1 MKCPYCGYQ
10 ESKVVDSRHSDDGVS
25 IRRRRECLQC
35 QKRFTTYETVESLP
49 IVVIKRDSSRQQF
62 DRNKIL
68 NGMLRACEKRPV
80 PLAELEKATDE
91 IEQAIQNSLDR
102 EISTEKIGELV
113 MERLKPLCVGL
124 SPIQGHRQLHARAEQ
139 NSRRAIKR
147 FAPLNSGAFFSG
159 KYRRGS
165 VPTSHSPPSA
175 APCGGRAPD
184 GR

>member
-80 PLAELEKATDE
+80 PLEE
-91 IEQAIQNSLDR
+91 IEKLVRRVETSVCQQPEEEVTTEQIGRMVMDGLKELD
-102 EISTEKIGELV
+102 EVAYI
-113 MERLKPLCVGL
+113 
-124 SPIQGHRQLHARAEQ
+124 
-139 NSRRAIKR
+139 R
-147 FAPLNSGAFFSG
+147 FASV
-159 KYRRGS
+159 YRQFKDVQS
-165 VPTSHSPPSA
+165 FMEELQLLLDSQKKPQE
-175 APCGGRAPD
+175 
-184 GR
+184 